1 MSKITNSKKTTATNI
16 TKNIELIGIVGLAAS
31 VMAYV
36 AVDIIRSN
44 LASFRDF
51 ISIFQFIY
59 LLLAGIS
66 LAGFIM
72 TVFAA
77 IKSVDTPKRVAFVVG
92 AIGTFFLTKWLV
104 TIDGVLGATLNSF

>member
-92 AIGTFFLTKWLV
+92 GMGILSLTWELV
-104 TIDGVLGATLNSF
+104 VTGVFVGALTNF